1 MRAFYAQL
9 SGLAGLAAFLNRL
22 WSYAPLERSI
32 LVGMATGIGIYV
44 LLLLGDVAV
53 NRILMNAPSPVA
65 EKTGGAGAA
74 ESSEDAN
81 EREQPKARA
90 A

>member
-1 MRAFYAQL
+1 MRALYAQL

-32 LVGMATGIGIYV
+32 LVGMATGIGFYV
-44 LLLLGDVAV
+44 LLLLGDVV
-53 NRILMNAPSPVA
+53 VTRILMHAPPPAA
-65 EKTGGAGAA
+65 EETGGTGAA
-74 ESSEDAN
+74 DEEAK
-81 EREQPKARA
+81 ERKQPKARA